1 MTSMTSISPSSS
13 SNTGADMIDMTR
25 QAIIDKFSELHKKHY
40 VPRGYMISTV
50 NDDVAKEFVENHPE
64 ITWTFGYNK
73 YAEANIQSAKIY
85 VVIFD
90 KVFTVLLERPM
101 YPVERSEFECYFGFG
116 GHCEGYTPYRM
127 IVRFATT
134 IEEHGFDYRTL
145 LEENRTDKKE
155 NVKENSE
162 HETDETD
169 ETDSILVD
177 VDIPYIKDVFKLL
190 VIGGYV
196 KYWKAWD
203 ELSQWF
209 LQHTHDENIRSW
221 LQTDF
226 QTKKSEKNC
235 LSTINKYVF
244 EDILKTLNK

>member
-1 MTSMTSISPSSS
+1 MPSKQ
-13 SNTGADMIDMTR
+13 NVA
-25 QAIIDKFSELHKKHY
+25 AKFAELHNKHY

-50 NDDVAKEFVENHPE
+50 NDDVAKEFVEKHPE
-64 ITWTFGYNK
+64 IIWTFKYNT
-73 YAEANIQSAKIY
+73 YAGANIQTATIY
-85 VVIFD
+85 VTIFD
-90 KVFTVLLERPM
+90 KVFAVLLERPM

-134 IEEHGFDYRTL
+134 VEEHGFDYRTL
-145 LEENRTDKKE
+145 LEENRKE
-155 NVKENSE
+155 NKENIKEKSE
-162 HETDETD
+162 HETD
-169 ETDSILVD
+169 SIHVN

-190 VIGGYV
+190 VVGGYV

-209 LQHTHDENIRSW
+209 LQHTDDDENIRSW
-221 LQTDF
+221 LQSEV
-226 QTKKSEKNC
+226 QREKSEKNW

-244 EDILKTLNK
+244 EHL

>member
-1 MTSMTSISPSSS
+1 MPSKPDVVS
-13 SNTGADMIDMTR
+13 
-25 QAIIDKFSELHKKHY
+25 KFSELHKKHY
-40 VPRGYMISTV
+40 VSRGYMISTL
-50 NDDVAKEFVENHPE
+50 NDDVAKEFIENHPE
-64 ITWTFGYNK
+64 VMWTFGYNK

-85 VVIFD
+85 VTVFD
-90 KVFTVLLERPM
+90 KVFAVLLERPM

-145 LEENRTDKKE
+145 LEGNIKE
-155 NVKENSE
+155 NDTGSNN
-162 HETDETD
+162 
-169 ETDSILVD
+169 
-177 VDIPYIKDVFKLL
+177 VDIPYIQDVFKLL

-203 ELSQWF
+203 ELTQWF
-209 LQHTHDENIRSW
+209 LQHTEDEDIRTW
-221 LQTDF
+221 LQSEF
-226 QTKKSEKNC
+226 QPVKSEKNC

-244 EDILKTLNK
+244 EQYFIQRVG